1 MSSSV
6 TLGVVFA
13 LLTAFASIVG
23 FLYKHRGAV
32 ESPPIEWR
40 RPVRTSLAL
49 FASKWYV
56 LGIVIATASWG
67 FHVAGLA
74 LAPISLVQS
83 VIAGG
88 LVMLTVVAD
97 RLFGF
102 QVTKREWIGVALT
115 AAGLAFLAATMGE
128 GGASSA
134 HSDYDTAVLAVYAGG
149 AFILGVIAALGDGR
163 VAPGIGLAASA
174 GLIWGASDVSIKA
187 LSDHTGEGFVGVM
200 THPLAPVIALLSA
213 IGLVVSAKSLQDGKA
228 VPVIAVTSAA
238 ANIITIAS
246 GPIVFAEPLPDEP
259 FALAVRLLAFVLVIG
274 AATLTPPPRAGR
286 DDDLEPAHDEAEAV
300 RARVAHE
307 TA

>member
-1 MSSSV
+1 VDSSV

-13 LLTAFASIVG
+13 VLTAFASIVG
-23 FLYKHRGAV
+23 FLYKHKGAV

-67 FHVAGLA
+67 FHVTGLA

-88 LVMLTVVAD
+88 LVLLTVTAD

-102 QVTKREWIGVALT
+102 RVSRREWIGVALT
-115 AAGLAFLAATMGE
+115 AAGLAFLAATMHGT
-128 GGASSA
+128 ADDR
-134 HSDYDTAVLAVYAGG
+134 HSDYEAGVLAAYAGC
-149 AFILGVIAALGDGR
+149 AFLLGVITAIGDGR
-163 VAPGIGLAASA
+163 LAPGIGLAASA

-187 LSDHTGEGFVGVM
+187 LSDHTDEGFVGVM

-238 ANIITIAS
+238 ANIVTIAS
-246 GPIVFAEPLPDEP
+246 GPIVFGEPLPDEP
-259 FALAVRLLAFVLVIG
+259 LPLALRMVAFLLVIG
-274 AATLTPPPRAGR
+274 AAALTPPPGAGR
-286 DDDLEPAHDEAEAV
+286 DDDAEEPEPV
-300 RARVAHE
+300 GARVAHE

>member
-1 MSSSV
+1 VSFSV
-6 TLGVVFA
+6 QLGIFFA

-23 FLYKHRGAV
+23 FLYKARGAV

-40 RPVRTSLAL
+40 RPVSTSLAL
-49 FASKWYV
+49 FRSKWYV
-56 LGIVIATASWG
+56 LGIVVAFGSWG

-102 QVTKREWIGVALT
+102 QVTRREWIGVALT

-128 GGASSA
+128 GGASDA
-134 HSDYDTAVLAVYAGG
+134 HSDYDAAVLAAYAGSV
-149 AFILGVIAALGDGR
+149 FLLGVIAA
-163 VAPGIGLAASA
+163 VADSRWTPGILMGASA

-187 LSDHTGEGFVGVM
+187 LSDHTSEGFVSVM
-200 THPLAPVIALLSA
+200 THPLAPIIALLSA
-213 IGLVVSAKSLQDGKA
+213 IGLAVSAKSLQDGA
-228 VPVIAVTSAA
+228 TVPVIAVTSTA
-238 ANIITIAS
+238 ANVITIAS
-246 GPIVFAEPLPDEP
+246 GPIVFGEPLPDEP
-259 FALAVRLLAFVLVIG
+259 LALGLRIFAFVLVIG
-274 AATLTPPPRAGR
+274 AAALTPPPGAAG
-286 DDDLEPAHDEAEAV
+286 EDEAEAV
-300 RARVAHE
+300 QPRVAPE